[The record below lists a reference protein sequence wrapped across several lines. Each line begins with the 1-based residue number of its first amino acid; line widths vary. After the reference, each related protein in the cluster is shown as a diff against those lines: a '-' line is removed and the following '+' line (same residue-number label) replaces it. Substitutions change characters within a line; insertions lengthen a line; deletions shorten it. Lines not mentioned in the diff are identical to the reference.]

1 MYSTALLFVAEHD
14 PFFSIMQEYM
24 LCKVFQKSGP
34 GPKNGAQYGA
44 PFNEEEWSDVE
55 EICSELSPV
64 DGRALNHVLPS
75 NMNNSAA
82 VSLIVPGSSCSHSIS
97 KPGPSTAGPSY
108 DMPDLPD
115 LPEEDIGALL
125 SDMLTEDSTI
135 LPIENSVAEVR
146 NLFYCFG
153 LVEYST
159 NNIQLIIFFFG
170 LCNITCAKLA
180 LCLAVVVLTC

>member
-14 PFFSIMQEYM
+14 PFFSIVQEYM
-24 LCKVFQKSGP
+24 LCKVFQKSGR

-44 PFNEEEWSDVE
+44 PFVEEEWSDVE
-55 EICSELSPV
+55 EICSEQSPV

-82 VSLIVPGSSCSHSIS
+82 VSLTVPGSSCSHSIS
-97 KPGPSTAGPSY
+97 KPGPSTAGPSNF
-108 DMPDLPD
+108 DMSYGMPD

-153 LVEYST
+153 LVEYLA
-159 NNIQLIIFFFG
+159 NNIQLIIFFF
-170 LCNITCAKLA
+170 LDCAIL
-180 LCLAVVVLTC
+180 LVLSLHSVLLLWF